1 MKKILIVDDKPEI
14 AKVLIIYLASEYE
27 IVYVENPIKAIAWLQ
42 EGNFPDLVLSDL
54 NMPEM
59 RGEDFVS
66 YLQSNEI
73 FRSIPII
80 ILSSEDTSVDRIR
93 LLEAGASDYILKPF
107 NPQELKV
114 RIKLLLK

>member
-14 AKVLIIYLASEYE
+14 AKVLIIYLSSEYE
-27 IVYVENPIKAIAWLQ
+27 IVYIEDPIKAIAWLQ
-42 EGNFPDLVLSDL
+42 EGNLPDLILSDL
-54 NMPEM
+54 NMPGM
-59 RGEDFVS
+59 RGEEFVA
-66 YLQSNEI
+66 YLQSNDI
-73 FRSIPII
+73 FCSIPIM
-80 ILSSEDTSVDRIR
+80 ILSSEDTSADRIR